1 MRLSAHVQF
10 TLKDKPRGFL
20 GQTGESLCIGRDKF
34 LPFDAMAG
42 AFIRR
47 ALEWYLR
54 VSTADELNAALDRL
68 RAALVPLRVDEIME
82 APE

>member
-10 TLKDKPRGFL
+10 TLKDKPHGFAGL
-20 GQTGESLCIGRDKF
+20 TGEHVSIGRDKF

-42 AFIRR
+42 SFIRR

-68 RAALVPLRVDEIME
+68 RAALVPLRVDEIE
-82 APE
+82 EPPE